1 VRIGSWVYPLA
12 SQESPAM
19 KTNFNAYIFPNEENN
34 NETISGAQA
43 NNRCSFI
50 GVAFAD
56 NIASEQRSL
65 FEDVL
70 TTYGSLIYQNIEQN
84 KDQIQAKAREAN
96 VPPPPF
102 NLAERERES
111 RGIVPSA
118 AASGMNSTLTSTNV
132 PSMVTSSKVA
142 DSKSKLKSDKEISS
156 DEDEAIADKDKSN
169 LKPSTTAERI
179 AQQMIV
185 GAQYLS
191 GGVSST
197 ADYASK
203 YIQMG
208 GEKLKS
214 QLEPNAQQANIN
226 PTMQNAMQNVRYG
239 THLTVRVSSFLLNKL
254 GTLASTTAKKV
265 APHIR
270 EGSTQLLSKS
280 GIAGDKNSADSYVD
294 GAFAIATSSLQG
306 FSMVYDSLEQAAKTL
321 GKNVANQTVTVVE
334 HKYR

>member
-1 VRIGSWVYPLA
+1 
-12 SQESPAM
+12 M

-34 NETISGAQA
+34 NENA
-43 NNRCSFI
+43 NPVASFI
-50 GVAFAD
+50 GIAFAD
-56 NIASEQRSL
+56 NITTDQRSL
-65 FEDVL
+65 FEDIL
-70 TTYGSLIYQNIEQN
+70 TSYGSLIHQSREQSN
-84 KDQIQAKAREAN
+84 NEKMQAKAREAN

-102 NLAERERES
+102 NLAEKDRDSKRV
-111 RGIVPSA
+111 VPSTI
-118 AASGMNSTLTSTNV
+118 ASGLSSSTLATATTV
-132 PSMVTSSKVA
+132 PSYVASSSKVA

-156 DEDEAIADKDKSN
+156 DEEEIDTDKDKSN

-191 GGVSST
+191 GGVSTT
-197 ADYASK
+197 ADYASQ

-214 QLEPNAQQANIN
+214 QLEPNAQPSNIN

-239 THLTVRVSSFLLNKL
+239 THLTVRVSSFVLNKL
-254 GTLASTTAKKV
+254 GSLASTTAKKV

-280 GIAGDKNSADSYVD
+280 GIAGDKNAAGSYVD
-294 GAFAIATSSLQG
+294 GAFSIATSSLQG
-306 FSMVYDSLEQAAKTL
+306 FSMVYDSLEQAARNL

-334 HKYR
+334 HKYSIIFIIICLKH